1 MNNRDNSLP
10 LTSEVDSL
18 PMAQTEP
25 SWGHQGY
32 VIKRTNPV
40 GTKFLEY
47 AKSLDSPNLMDIGC
61 GNGFPVAIPALQSGA
76 RLMCVDGMEERIE
89 ELITASDELEI
100 QKENFKSIAA
110 FYPGGDSGL
119 TQFGG

>member
-1 MNNRDNSLP
+1 
-10 LTSEVDSL
+10 
-18 PMAQTEP
+18 
-25 SWGHQGY
+25 
-32 VIKRTNPV
+32 
-40 GTKFLEY
+40 
-47 AKSLDSPNLMDIGC
+47 
-61 GNGFPVAIPALQSGA
+61 
-76 RLMCVDGMEERIE
+76 MCVDGMEERIE

>member
-1 MNNRDNSLP
+1 MSNRDNSLP
-10 LTSEVDSL
+10 LKSETVSL
-18 PMAQTEP
+18 SLSETDP

-32 VIKRTNPV
+32 VIKKTNPV

-47 AKSLDSPNLMDIGC
+47 AKSLSSPNLMDIGC
-61 GNGFPVAIPALQSGA
+61 GNGYPVAIPALKSGA
-76 RLMCVDGMEERIE
+76 RLMCVDGMEERIQ
-89 ELITASDELEI
+89 ELITRSEELEI
-100 QKENFKSIAA
+100 PKENYRSIAA